1 MAARFATQPPSVVR
15 LHPWMRDLVPQTLQL
30 ADATFRNNPKPFSD
44 LTATTTILFPGEY
57 QDAFGGL
64 TNRRREL

>member
-1 MAARFATQPPSVVR
+1 
-15 LHPWMRDLVPQTLQL
+15 MRDLVPQTLQL